1 MLSCRKN
8 GRRFL
13 DDSLVECPSSHFMS
27 NQEVFCFVAMTI
39 NDGDFS
45 FFIRLS
51 LASVHGNSTAVV
63 VDDDLV
69 VDAIVDN
76 DHREPKFGSTD
87 L

>member
-1 MLSCRKN
+1 
-8 GRRFL
+8 
-13 DDSLVECPSSHFMS
+13 
-27 NQEVFCFVAMTI
+27 MT
-39 NDGDFS
+39 GDFS

-51 LASVHGNSTAVV
+51 LASVHGNSTVVV

-69 VDAIVDN
+69 VVAIVDN